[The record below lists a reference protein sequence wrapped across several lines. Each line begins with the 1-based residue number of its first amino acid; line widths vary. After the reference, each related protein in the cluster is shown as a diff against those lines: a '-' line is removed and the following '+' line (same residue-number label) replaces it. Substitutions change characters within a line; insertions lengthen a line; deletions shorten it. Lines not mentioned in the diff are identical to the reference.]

1 MPVRGGRR
9 RELKSLGSTYLEMDP
24 LLSAPIPAKFH
35 LQASAPA
42 ESWAL
47 LSLNCL
53 LQLLPHSHSPLPS
66 PPFFLAPK
74 SSVSGSHSFSF
85 GSVSS
90 GTRLETRWRQEDL
103 LPAFPARTTV
113 CGLGRAGEVEE
124 GRVAAGRP
132 KHFLGSL
139 WT

>member
-53 LQLLPHSHSPLPS
+53 LQLLPHSHSPLLS

-74 SSVSGSHSFSF
+74 SSVSVDALWALTA
-85 GSVSS
+85 SVLVLYPQVH
-90 GTRLETRWRQEDL
+90 LETRWRQEDL
-103 LPAFPARTTV
+103 LSAFPARTTV
-113 CGLGRAGEVEE
+113 CRLG
-124 GRVAAGRP
+124 GRGGKSGGWP
-132 KHFLGSL
+132 P
-139 WT
+139 

>member
-35 LQASAPA
+35 FQASAPA

-53 LQLLPHSHSPLPS
+53 LQLLPHSYSPLPS

-74 SSVSGSHSFSF
+74 SSVSVDALRALTA
-85 GSVSS
+85 SV
-90 GTRLETRWRQEDL
+90 LVLYPQVPALRQDGGERTSC
-103 LPAFPARTTV
+103 LPSQHAPQCV
-113 CGLGRAGEVEE
+113 GWV
-124 GRVAAGRP
+124 V
-132 KHFLGSL
+132 
-139 WT
+139 